1 MVNTGVKSNNGR
13 SRKVLTEKQAMSKKV
28 GTFYHPTKNTWRSGA
43 CPKGSELRKGYVRKS
58 FTKKNGTKVP
68 KSYVDPVCVKNTG
81 LPGKTAKSSRVIK
94 LTHEGSLKKYGYST
108 KETTSKR
115 HNALLK
121 AAKNYSYSKVIEK
134 LVALKTLSK
143 KSNPSIVKKVS
154 ADIKGLQKWRNENPN
169 MYKTPANNKNK
180 SVSKKVSK
188 PMSKVVSKKI
198 NKPNNKLNN
207 KLNNKQ
213 SNKPNNKPN
222 NGSKNN
228 LPKVNNMGNK
238 LNMKEMKELEKDI
251 NNLLKN
257 ISMKNKPN
265 NKKNNNSKPNNM

>member
-1 MVNTGVKSNNGR
+1 MVNTGLKKNNGR

-43 CPKGSELRKGYVRKS
+43 CPKGSELRKGYVKKS

-68 KSYVDPVCVKNTG
+68 KSYVDPTCVKNTG
-81 LPGKTAKSSRVIK
+81 LPGKTAKSSSVIK

-108 KETTSKR
+108 KETASKR

-143 KSNPSIVKKVS
+143 KSNPSIAKKVS
-154 ADIKGLQKWRNENPN
+154 ADIKGLQKWRNEHPN
-169 MYKTPANNKNK
+169 MYKTSLNNKKK
-180 SVSKKVSK
+180 SVSKKISK
-188 PMSKVVSKKI
+188 PMSKVVSKK
-198 NKPNNKLNN
+198 
-207 KLNNKQ
+207 
-213 SNKPNNKPN
+213 
-222 NGSKNN
+222 NN
-228 LPKVNNMGNK
+228 LPKVNNMGKK
-238 LNMKEMKELEKDI
+238 LNMKEMKELEKNI

-257 ISMKNKPN
+257 ISKK
-265 NKKNNNSKPNNM
+265 NKKNNI

>member
-43 CPKGSELRKGYVRKS
+43 CPKGSELRKGYVKKS

-81 LPGKTAKSSRVIK
+81 LPGKTSKSSRVIK

-143 KSNPSIVKKVS
+143 KSNPSIAKKVS
-154 ADIKGLQKWRNENPN
+154 ADIKGLQKWRNEHPN
-169 MYKTPANNKNK
+169 MYKSASKKNITSK
-180 SVSKKVSK
+180 KAVSKVVSKKVSK
-188 PMSKVVSKKI
+188 VLSKPVSRVVSK
-198 NKPNNKLNN
+198 
-207 KLNNKQ
+207 
-213 SNKPNNKPN
+213 
-222 NGSKNN
+222 KNN
-228 LPKVNNMGNK
+228 LPKTNNMGNK
-238 LNMKEMKELEKDI
+238 LNMKEMKELEKNI

-257 ISMKNKPN
+257 ISNKN
-265 NKKNNNSKPNNM
+265 KNNNKNKNM